1 MKIAICDDEK
11 AFVDK
16 IYKYLWQQP
25 DCTADCFL
33 SPEALLAR
41 YKSGTRYN
49 VLFLDM
55 RMSPIDGVSL
65 AKKIRDYDRH
75 AIIVFLSAYLE
86 YAPAGYEV
94 NAFRYLV
101 KPVCEDDISR
111 LMKSIRQELEFK
123 GKILLKLPQYQ
134 LLLRAEEILYLEA
147 RDKETAVFSETDTFS
162 LRRGLNE
169 LSEQLPS
176 SHFFRIHRKYLVN
189 LGRVREFDASH
200 LTLDCGRT
208 LPVSRRQSRP
218 FRDAMEFYI
227 EKGLR

>member
-11 AFVDK
+11 IFVDK

-33 SPEALLAR
+33 SPEALLSR
-41 YKSGTRYN
+41 YQSGIRYD
-49 VLFLDM
+49 VLFLDIQ
-55 RMSPIDGVSL
+55 MSPIDGISL
-65 AKKIRDYDRH
+65 AKSIRAYDRH
-75 AIIVFLSAYLE
+75 AVIVFLSAYLE

-101 KPVCEDDISR
+101 KPVCENDISQ
-111 LMKSIRQELEFK
+111 LMKSIRQESESS
-123 GKILLKLPQYQ
+123 GKILLKMPQYQ

-162 LRRGLNE
+162 LRHALNE
-169 LSEQLPS
+169 LSEQFPS
-176 SHFFRIHRKYLVN
+176 TCFFRVHRKYLVN
-189 LGRVREFDASH
+189 LGRVREFDANH

-208 LPVSRRQSRP
+208 LPVSRRRSRP
-218 FRDAMEFYI
+218 FRDAMELYI
-227 EKGLR
+227 EGGLH